1 MDRQAVGTSRPPA
14 SQDDSN
20 LQQERGSTQDAS
32 PEPEAGTGMT
42 QLPAWPGPDPRERPS
57 GSLTSPS
64 PSPETRFLFL
74 RQSLSGV
81 PSRSHDQDSELS
93 QPGTR
98 VQSLVRKLRSHKPIS
113 QEKKKK
119 TSSSDELSL

>member
-42 QLPAWPGPDPRERPS
+42 QLPAWPGLAQTQGSGHLAPLPHPAHLQKPDS
-57 GSLTSPS
+57 CS
-64 PSPETRFLFL
+64 
-74 RQSLSGV
+74 
-81 PSRSHDQDSELS
+81 
-93 QPGTR
+93 
-98 VQSLVRKLRSHKPIS
+98 
-113 QEKKKK
+113 
-119 TSSSDELSL
+119 